1 MYPDISLHID
11 GSWTKAS
18 GGKTIPVLNPASG
31 EPLGAVPHAET
42 ADLERAVHAAEKGFR
57 VWRKVS
63 AFERYGFM
71 RKAANNLR
79 QRVDD
84 IARTMTLEQGK
95 PVNEAKLETLN
106 AADVIDWFA
115 EEGRRAYG
123 WIIPARFEGFY
134 QLAIKEPVGPVAAFT
149 PWNFPINQAVRKI
162 SAAVATGCS
171 IIIKG
176 PEETPA
182 SCAAL
187 VDEFV
192 KAGLPAGVINLV
204 FGVRGEIS
212 V

>member
-1 MYPDISLHID
+1 MYPAISLHID

-123 WIIPARFEGFY
+123 WIIPPRFEGHY

-149 PWNFPINQAVRKI
+149 PWNFPVNQAVRKI
-162 SAAVATGCS
+162 SAALGAGCS
-171 IIIKG
+171 FVIKG
-176 PEETPA
+176 AEDT
-182 SCAAL
+182 
-187 VDEFV
+187 
-192 KAGLPAGVINLV
+192 AGSIAELIRAYADAGVPAGVVNLV
-204 FGVRGEIS
+204 YGDPS
-212 V
+212 